1 MTRTLTKFHVVVGE
15 LADQTADA
23 IVYPANEHLLPGGGL
38 CWPIFKK
45 AGQGLENELASM
57 APRFCATGDAVSTG
71 AYNLKARALIHAV
84 VPKYDLLFGGQAAK
98 LANAYLMSILEAN
111 LSNARSVV
119 FPNLGVGAF
128 AWNILV
134 EATWARKGLIA
145 GLNSLS
151 SIEDVIICCADE
163 AQARVVR
170 KVFKRELQRG
180 HEVFSKCPVCKT
192 KGTPISYGLPIYGI
206 GSRGGYVSGGCCVT
220 LDSPN
225 WVCGFCGN
233 EWA

>member
-1 MTRTLTKFHVVVGE
+1 MTSIKFNVVVGE
-15 LADQTADA
+15 LADQSADS
-23 IVYPANEHLLPGGGL
+23 IVYPANENLQPGGGL
-38 CWPIFKK
+38 SWPIFKK
-45 AGQGLENELASM
+45 AGPGLEDELASM
-57 APRFCATGDAVSTG
+57 IPRSCDVGAAISTG
-71 AYNLKARALIHAV
+71 AYNLKAQTLIHAV

-111 LSNARSVV
+111 ISNSRSIV

-134 EATWARKGLIA
+134 EATWARKGIIA
-145 GLNSLS
+145 GLNSIS
-151 SIEDVIICCADE
+151 CVESVTICCADE
-163 AQARVVR
+163 VQAKVVR
-170 KVFKRELQRG
+170 KVFKRELQKG
-180 HEVFSKCPVCKT
+180 HEVFSKCPVCKC

-220 LDSPN
+220 VDSPN